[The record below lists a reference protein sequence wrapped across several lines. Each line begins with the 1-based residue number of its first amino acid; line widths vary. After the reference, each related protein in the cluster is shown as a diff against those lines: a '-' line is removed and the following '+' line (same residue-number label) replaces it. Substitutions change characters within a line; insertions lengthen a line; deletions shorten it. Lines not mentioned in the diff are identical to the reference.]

1 MAMQRIISNQN
12 ELPEAAKEL
21 LNFAGEERVFLFYGE
36 MGAGK
41 TTFIKALCRALGVED
56 PVSSPTFSIINEYI
70 ANGQSMYHFD
80 FYRIKTEN
88 EALDMGYEDY
98 LFSGNYC
105 FIEWPERISNLLPQK
120 CIEISLQQTTGD
132 ERELRANLTS

>member
-1 MAMQRIISNQN
+1 MQRIISNQN